1 MNAHSDR
8 RQDTACIIVS
18 IDRERSFWKNHYTEL
33 PCRQAGLGFDACWPL
48 LACAYDIYLRH
59 PNVGRDVGAVM
70 YANAPEVVAQA
81 LESTLAGRIFSRV
94 MDRIHRAT
102 TRLEY
107 PHVVQA

>member
-1 MNAHSDR
+1 MNTQSGR
-8 RQDTACIIVS
+8 RQDAACIIVS
-18 IDRERSFWKNHYTEL
+18 IDRERSFWQNHYTEL
-33 PCRQAGLGFDACWPL
+33 PCGQARLGFDACWPL
-48 LACAYDIYLRH
+48 LARAYDIYLHH

-70 YANAPEVVAQA
+70 YANSPEVVGQA
-81 LESTLAGRIFSRV
+81 LESNMAMRIFSRV